1 MVNCTLNKRT
11 VIFAGHYGSGKTNV
25 AANYAL
31 MLKEKGFDTAIAD
44 LDIVNPYFRT
54 KDAQSIF
61 SKNNIKL
68 ISSEYAGSNVD
79 LPALPAEAY
88 ALFDNKDIKA
98 VIDLGGDDRGALAM
112 GRYSDLVKNENNYE
126 MLFVLNMYRPLT
138 RTVEDAISVMRE
150 IEEASKIKF
159 TGIVNNS
166 NIGDETTKEHI
177 ISSRKFAEEI
187 SEITKIPLTM
197 TTVKKELFEELNK
210 KIENLVPI
218 KLYIKQSWSKE
229 I

>member
-1 MVNCTLNKRT
+1 MVYSTLNKRI

-25 AANYAL
+25 ATNYAL
-31 MLKEKGFDTAIAD
+31 MQKEKGFDVAIAD

-61 SKNNIKL
+61 LQNGIKL

-79 LPALPAEAY
+79 LPALPPEAY
-88 ALFDNKDIKA
+88 ALFEDKEKKA
-98 VIDLGGDDRGALAM
+98 VIDLGGDDRGAYAM
-112 GRYSDLVKNENNYE
+112 GRYSDLVKQENDYE
-126 MLFVLNMYRPLT
+126 MLFVFNCYRPLT
-138 RTVEDAISVMRE
+138 RTADDAIAIMKE

-166 NIGDETTKEHI
+166 NIGDITTKEDV
-177 ISSRKFAEEI
+177 ISSTKYAEEI
-187 SEITKIPLTM
+187 SEKTSLPIVM
-197 TTVKKELFEELNK
+197 TTAKVNVAKDLIDEVT
-210 KIENLVPI
+210 NLMPMNIFV
-218 KLYIKQSWSKE
+218 KQSWSKN

>member
-1 MVNCTLNKRT
+1 MVSSTLNKRI

-31 MLKEKGFDTAIAD
+31 MLKEKGFQTAIAD

-54 KDAQSIF
+54 KDAKAMF
-61 SKNNIKL
+61 LENDIKL

-79 LPALPAEAY
+79 LPALPPEAY
-88 ALFDNKDIKA
+88 ALFEDKDKKA
-98 VIDLGGDDRGALAM
+98 VIDLGGDDRGAYAM
-112 GRYSDLVKNENNYE
+112 GRYSDLVKDENDFE
-126 MLFVLNMYRPLT
+126 MLFVFNCYRPLT
-138 RTVEDAISVMRE
+138 RTADDAIAIMRE
-150 IEEASKIKF
+150 IEDASKIKF

-166 NIGDETTKEHI
+166 NIGDITTKDDV
-177 ISSRKFAEEI
+177 ISSFKYAEEI
-187 SEITKIPLTM
+187 SQKAKLPIVM
-197 TTVKKELFEELNK
+197 TTVKKELKDEFFKND
-210 KIENLVPI
+210 ENIVPI